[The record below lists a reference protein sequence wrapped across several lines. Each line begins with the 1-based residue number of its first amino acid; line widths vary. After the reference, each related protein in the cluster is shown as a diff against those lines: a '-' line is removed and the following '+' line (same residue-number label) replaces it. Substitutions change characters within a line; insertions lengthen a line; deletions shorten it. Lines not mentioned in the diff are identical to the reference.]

1 VAAPFPLQALSSTL
15 VVELD
20 AEAAVISRV
29 LGDVLIQLTEHV
41 VDGSTMMLGQGY
53 LASDFPLTVS
63 VLADR
68 APARV
73 WTRDPGADPHEKRL
87 LGQLGYEGL
96 LMLPLVVGGVCWGLI
111 EVYRRVGAFSAEE
124 LESAERLIADAA
136 ATAAA

>member
-1 VAAPFPLQALSSTL
+1 MAAPIPLQALSSTL

-53 LASDFPLTVS
+53 LASDFPLTVN
-63 VLADR
+63 VLADQ

-96 LMLPLVVGGVCWGLI
+96 LMLPLVVDDVCWGLI
-111 EVYRRVGAFSAEE
+111 EVYRRAGAFSAEE

-136 ATAAA
+136 APAAA

>member
-1 VAAPFPLQALSSTL
+1 MAAPFPLQALSATL
-15 VVELD
+15 VAELD

-29 LGDVLIQLTEHV
+29 LGDVLIQLTEYV

-73 WTRDPGADPHEKRL
+73 WTRDPAADPHEKRL

-96 LMLPLVVGGVCWGLI
+96 LMLPLVVDGVCWGLI

>member
-1 VAAPFPLQALSSTL
+1 MAAPFPLQALSSTL

-53 LASDFPLTVS
+53 LASDFPLTVN
-63 VLADR
+63 VLADQ

-96 LMLPLVVGGVCWGLI
+96 LMLPLVVDDVCWGLI
-111 EVYRRVGAFSAEE
+111 EVYRRAGAFSAEE
-124 LESAERLIADAA
+124 LESAERLIADAVT
-136 ATAAA
+136 TAAA